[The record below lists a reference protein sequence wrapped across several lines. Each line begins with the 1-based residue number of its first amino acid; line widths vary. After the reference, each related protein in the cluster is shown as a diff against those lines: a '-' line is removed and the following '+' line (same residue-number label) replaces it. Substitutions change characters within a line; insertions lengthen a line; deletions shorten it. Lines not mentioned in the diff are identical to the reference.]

1 MKVERR
7 EKERERKK
15 KRKREREIN
24 KQISRNQKARIVR
37 IDYRKPEDELI
48 EYDFYFIT
56 FVILSC
62 SSYSQI
68 SRDNIVYVLIQSR

>member
-48 EYDFYFIT
+48 E
-56 FVILSC
+56 
-62 SSYSQI
+62 
-68 SRDNIVYVLIQSR
+68 